1 MATKPSFFFP
11 GGRCLSILIAL
22 AGRVAPRTQKG
33 HRYLV
38 KVRVLRMLKYFT
50 RLDARGDSLNYT
62 VFSRRYDKVAK
73 PKT

>member
-1 MATKPSFFFP
+1 M
-11 GGRCLSILIAL
+11 
-22 AGRVAPRTQKG
+22 APRTQKG